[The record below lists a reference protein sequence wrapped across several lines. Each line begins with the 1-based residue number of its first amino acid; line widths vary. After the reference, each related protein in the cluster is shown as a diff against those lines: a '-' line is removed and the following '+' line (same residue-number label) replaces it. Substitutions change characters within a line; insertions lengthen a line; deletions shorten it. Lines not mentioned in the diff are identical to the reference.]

1 MNKMNKVNLM
11 FRSYDNNYNTMYR
24 YYYGAAVNTYK
35 MSTHTRFPESGLYN
49 KPQMYLINN
58 PPATI
63 FIEPARNTCIDIIS
77 SYKEQYSEDEW
88 KVLSDAIAQEGQ
100 RLLEEEQEERFLWQE
115 RHPIQPRLSLII
127 PKDDDDELTDDDD
140 CRELTDDDA
149 DADDIFQELTDDE
162 HLMSERDQYISSM
175 MRDAKFPNMKTKL
188 AGEIYDRLDRQ
199 LGCNTNKMAN
209 LGCGDA
215 ISTSNNSQE
224 SNDSWQRWTRMHHY
238 DYSPDS
244 E

>member
-100 RLLEEEQEERFLWQE
+100 RLLEEEQEERFLCQE
-115 RHPIQPRLSLII
+115 PQERLSLII

-140 CRELTDDDA
+140 CQELSDNDA
-149 DADDIFQELTDDE
+149 DADDIFQELTDAE
-162 HLMSERDQYISSM
+162 YLMSERDQYISSM

-188 AGEIYDRLDRQ
+188 AGEIYDRIDRQ
-199 LGCNTNKMAN
+199 LECNTNKMAN
-209 LGCGDA
+209 LGCADA

-224 SNDSWQRWTRMHHY
+224 SNDSWFRWTRMQHY

-244 E
+244 K

>member
-1 MNKMNKVNLM
+1 MCE
-11 FRSYDNNYNTMYR
+11 SYDNNYNTMYR
-24 YYYGAAVNTYK
+24 YYYGSAVNTYK
-35 MSTHTRFPESGLYN
+35 MSTHTRFPDSDLYN
-49 KPQMYLINN
+49 N
-58 PPATI
+58 PHVT
-63 FIEPARNTCIDIIS
+63 FFLEPSRNTCIDIIS

-115 RHPIQPRLSLII
+115 PQERLSLII

-140 CRELTDDDA
+140 CQELS
-149 DADDIFQELTDDE
+149 DADDLFQDLTDDE

-188 AGEIYDRLDRQ
+188 AGEIYDRIDRQ
-199 LGCNTNKMAN
+199 LECNTNKMAN
-209 LGCGDA
+209 LGCADA
-215 ISTSNNSQE
+215 ISTSNNSQD
-224 SNDSWQRWTRMHHY
+224 SNDSWFRWTRMQHY

-244 E
+244 K